1 MALWNWHTLINSPAA
16 FFNTIITLAK
26 RICTGIS
33 SAEMGKTPAQTGD
46 KPENIPTAG
55 FLGKIA
61 AAEQKTPLVPMPDP
75 DDPRY
80 DADRAAYE
88 ADKKAYEAALQARG
102 AAVAGIIA
110 AGLRTQPYD
119 MLQELLDQ
127 PKDVM
132 PFFKPAVGPAV
143 VVRHAHV
150 IKCLERT
157 DLFTVDPYVLE
168 MVKAND
174 DNARNPELSPP
185 FMLGTDKDEWY
196 LPDDVLLRRV
206 VSRQDE
212 KILTALA
219 RQEAEYWTQRA
230 KEEGRG
236 EIDIV
241 PTLARFVPLRIVSD
255 YLGVHYYSASEPSC
269 LPGLRGGDTFPLDDE
284 LRQVFTFQE
293 IQEGIVPTGDTLFNW
308 VKDAFRNIFNN
319 FNPADPLF
327 AQFRQQGLQA
337 TEYLTA
343 YIHELLKFYKGQ
355 LQRGEPVPDT
365 MLTRLLRL
373 QLNLANG
380 QDTAL
385 EQELQAA
392 LGSLLPSGELG
403 RRLSDSQIRAN
414 VFGTVV
420 GGVVNPEE
428 ASARVID
435 AILSLKDGKYPV
447 LNGST
452 YQRALE
458 MAQVPAGSPR
468 ETESLGILR
477 KYALEGLRL
486 EPQGEV
492 LIRRCIKDNT
502 ELDGIPIRKG
512 TMVFVS
518 HAAAMRDPE
527 AVPDPLAFD
536 ITRDER
542 LVAYHK
548 DRTRGDEAPQ
558 SALYLQHGFGRHK
571 CLGRYASEIT
581 LQETLRAMLRL
592 GNLERLGHL
601 QMDDRNLYA
610 VSLRVGFS

>member
-1 MALWNWHTLINSPAA
+1 MALWNQIINRFAD
-16 FFNTIITLAK
+16 LAK
-26 RICTGIS
+26 QICKGMNPGES
-33 SAEMGKTPAQTGD
+33 AQTPSKTDD
-46 KPENIPTAG
+46 KPEPIPASS

-61 AAEQKTPLVPMPDP
+61 AAERQTPLIPAPDP
-75 DDPRY
+75 GDPRY
-80 DADRAAYE
+80 EADRAAYE

-102 AAVAGIIA
+102 AAVGGVVA
-110 AGLRTQPYD
+110 ACLKTQPYE

-127 PKDVM
+127 PKNAM

-157 DLFTVDPYVLE
+157 DLFTVDPYAPE
-168 MVKAND
+168 MIKAND
-174 DNARNPELSPP
+174 DKARNPEHFPP
-185 FMLGTDKDEWY
+185 FMLGTDKEEWY

-206 VSRQDE
+206 VSRNDE
-212 KILTALA
+212 GILTALA

-230 KEEGRG
+230 KAEGQG
-236 EIDIV
+236 EMDIV
-241 PTLARFVPLRIVSD
+241 PTIARFVPLRIVSD
-255 YLGVHYYSASEPSC
+255 YLGVHYYPAGEPSC
-269 LPGLRGGDTFPLDDE
+269 LPGFRGGDAFPLDEE
-284 LRQVFTFQE
+284 LQKVFTFQT
-293 IQEGIVPTGDTLFNW
+293 IQEGLVPTADDLYNW

-319 FNPADPLF
+319 FSPADPLF

-343 YIHELLKFYKGQ
+343 YIHELLKFYKKQ
-355 LQRGEPVPDT
+355 LQQGETVPDT

-373 QLNLANG
+373 QSSLASG
-380 QDTAL
+380 EDTAL
-385 EQELQAA
+385 EQELAA
-392 LGSLLPSGELG
+392 LLGAPLPPGKLGE
-403 RRLSDSQIRAN
+403 RLSDSQIRSN

-435 AILSLKDGKYPV
+435 SMLSLKDGKYQV

-458 MAQVPAGSPR
+458 MAQVPAGSP
-468 ETESLGILR
+468 EEAESLSILR
-477 KYALEGLRL
+477 RYALEGLRL

-502 ELDGIPIRKG
+502 ELDGVPIRKG
-512 TMVFVS
+512 TVIFVS

-527 AVPDPLAFD
+527 AVPNPLAFD
-536 ITRDER
+536 ITRDDRPVE
-542 LVAYHK
+542 YHK
-548 DRTRGDEAPQ
+548 DRERAKEAPQ
-558 SALYLQHGFGRHK
+558 SSLYLQHGYGRHK

-581 LQETLRAMLRL
+581 LQETLRAILRL
-592 GNLERLGHL
+592 GDLERRGNLR
-601 QMDDRNLYA
+601 MDEQNLYA